1 MCGWNNCPPLGLK
14 RSGGALIGQ
23 ILGGLYNL
31 LDHNAIIVIILVAFL
46 EQVLGIFALF
56 IASDGWDC
64 DFALVE
70 KSPVA
75 FKSDE
80 IIDEHLDG
88 FEGIYHTHWVL

>member
-1 MCGWNNCPPLGLK
+1 MGIVQPWLLK
-14 RSGGALIGQ
+14 HLMSD
-23 ILGGLYNL
+23 LYSL
-31 LDHNAIIVIILVAFL
+31 LEHIAIMVIVLVAFL

-75 FKSDE
+75 FKSDVITE
-80 IIDEHLDG
+80 EHLNG
-88 FEGIYHTHWVL
+88 LEGIYHTHWVL